1 MMYSLSPQDKILPD
15 DTITDEAKEETLDK
29 LTTLIQ
35 QRLVLSKIPTKFKT
49 VEMGKNKTIQV
60 IGVMSKILC
69 RFFHICNPDMD
80 YILEW

>member
-1 MMYSLSPQDKILPD
+1 M
-15 DTITDEAKEETLDK
+15 DK

-60 IGVMSKILC
+60 IGVMSKIVC
-69 RFFHICNPDMD
+69 CFFHICNPDLD
-80 YILEW
+80 YILEC